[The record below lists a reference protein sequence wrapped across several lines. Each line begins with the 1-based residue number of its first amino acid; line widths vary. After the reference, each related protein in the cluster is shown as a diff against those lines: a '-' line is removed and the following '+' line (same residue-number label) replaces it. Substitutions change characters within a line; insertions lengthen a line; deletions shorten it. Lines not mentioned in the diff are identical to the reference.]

1 MHTVIPQALYQTG
14 GNIGL
19 YACCRQFPS
28 FPYLWL
34 NSLGTGGSSWVF
46 APAWHRLT
54 QVLNRHRFHF
64 TMSKQFQIRG
74 RNLIVRG
81 KALRRVWNGKADG
94 LVRRKGSHQTIETQE
109 AACFLSFFFSS
120 FFRFGA
126 RSSPVCDQY
135 ELQLNMTVIR
145 GLHHHSSLWKASVI
159 GNNFSRFF
167 FLRKDF
173 FGHLLAF
180 SQGGDQTKR

>member
-1 MHTVIPQALYQTG
+1 MHVNTVGVCVTWILSCTWSIKKTRTHSSHNLWWTVRQVELLGSKPV
-14 GNIGL
+14 
-19 YACCRQFPS
+19 CRQFPS

-74 RNLIVRG
+74 RNLIVGG
-81 KALRRVWNGKADG
+81 KARRRVWNGKADG

-109 AACFLSFFFSS
+109 AACFLSFFF
-120 FFRFGA
+120 F
-126 RSSPVCDQY
+126 
-135 ELQLNMTVIR
+135 LL
-145 GLHHHSSLWKASVI
+145 LL
-159 GNNFSRFF
+159 FF
-167 FLRKDF
+167 FIWGKIVPCLWPIWTPVEHDSHQRTSSSS
-173 FGHLLAF
+173 H
-180 SQGGDQTKR
+180 